1 MCGQRVK
8 DLRCVALTD
17 HEGLF
22 SNIHHLTANMK
33 DFRLQSDI
41 LELRQSIEQEKTVQE
56 VRYVHPSLNIADAL
70 TKSTKTGIMLL
81 QLVQTGQYDLP
92 GGTTVG
98 NSTMP
103 SAKTWPE
110 LMQVEQ
116 QEGRSREEA
125 DKTDLRAFFTP
136 V

>member
-1 MCGQRVK
+1 MG
-8 DLRCVALTD
+8 
-17 HEGLF
+17 
-22 SNIHHLTANMK
+22 
-33 DFRLQSDI
+33 
-41 LELRQSIEQEKTVQE
+41 QEKTVQE

-81 QLVQTGQYDLP
+81 QLVQTGQYELP

-98 NSTMP
+98 SSTTS

-116 QEGRSREEA
+116 QEGRSREET
-125 DKTDLRAFFTP
+125 DETDLRAFFTTVQDKCSTSNSP
-136 V
+136 GALSRRRQQK